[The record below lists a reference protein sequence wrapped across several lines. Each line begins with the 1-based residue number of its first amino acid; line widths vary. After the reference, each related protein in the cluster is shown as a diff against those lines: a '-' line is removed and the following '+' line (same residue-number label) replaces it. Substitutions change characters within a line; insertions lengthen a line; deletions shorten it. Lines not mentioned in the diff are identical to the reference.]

1 MAFWLRSR
9 ARKSGTRV
17 WKYGAFLTEFAKIRD
32 SRTTAVEFPE
42 DPISRNQGMF
52 VDIFPLDDVPDGK
65 EGDDKAFIIAKE
77 LWVILCDGEY
87 VRKKLADGW
96 SIHIK
101 DATARK
107 LFDAFQ

>member
-1 MAFWLRSR
+1 M
-9 ARKSGTRV
+9 
-17 WKYGAFLTEFAKIRD
+17 TEFAKIRD